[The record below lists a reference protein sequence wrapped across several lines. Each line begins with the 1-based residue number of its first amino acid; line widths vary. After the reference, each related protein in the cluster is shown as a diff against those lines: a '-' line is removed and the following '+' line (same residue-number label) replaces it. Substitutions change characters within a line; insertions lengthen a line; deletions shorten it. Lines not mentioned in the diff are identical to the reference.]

1 VALQERGISNAG
13 AIQEDYYIDPDEIPS
28 ELSDFRITSRTM
40 AANLYETD
48 LLHAS
53 AHGHVAEFLAIEKQ
67 S

>member
-40 AANLYETD
+40 AAE
-48 LLHAS
+48 S
-53 AHGHVAEFLAIEKQ
+53 V
-67 S
+67 